1 MKKNAAQG
9 ERSKRKDNTRGHKHR
24 EKLMEATSTSEG
36 MLKKKRRKLKKKK
49 KTRIKQRW
57 CVDKKKLP
65 GMNKNGGRRNKEI
78 KEEIGFV

>member
-9 ERSKRKDNTRGHKHR
+9 ERSKRKDNARGHKHR

-49 KTRIKQRW
+49 KKH
-57 CVDKKKLP
+57 
-65 GMNKNGGRRNKEI
+65 E
-78 KEEIGFV
+78 

>member
-9 ERSKRKDNTRGHKHR
+9 ERSKRKDNARGHKHR

-36 MLKKKRRKLKKKK
+36 MLKKKRIKKKKK